1 MINNKYKPIRYRSE
15 DHHAR
20 SIDLYQLSK
29 IQLKLA
35 RCCTFRWGYEVHGS
49 PCQVPSSF
57 LFLPMWVMSPTTAL
71 RELKV
76 LVLSLCSLSIA
87 RLSCCC
93 CSIVGVL
100 SLRGGWQHSGWS
112 MARII
117 FMTGRRR
124 ELWSQ
129 LRSTFRWIERQR
141 CMEQWPWCCLGGCDG
156 YRRRWREALQSER
169 DESRVVAVFSF
180 MTFFF
185 NSSPHFFLLPIF
197 LSFLISA
204 RFSSSLFFFSRFFF
218 LFKVRIDFVF

>member
-1 MINNKYKPIRYRSE
+1 MINNKYKPLRYRSE

-71 RELKV
+71 RELKI

-112 MARII
+112 MARI

-180 MTFFF
+180 MTFFLIPLHTF
-185 NSSPHFFLLPIF
+185 SCFLFFSLSLSLRVFLL
-197 LSFLISA
+197 L
-204 RFSSSLFFFSRFFF
+204 
-218 LFKVRIDFVF
+218 